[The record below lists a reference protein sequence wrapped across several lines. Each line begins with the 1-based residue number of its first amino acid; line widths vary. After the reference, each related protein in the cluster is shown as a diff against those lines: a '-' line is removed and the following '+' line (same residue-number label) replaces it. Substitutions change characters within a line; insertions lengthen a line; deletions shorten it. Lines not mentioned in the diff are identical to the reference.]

1 MQKESR
7 IALRVETCLHEAFS
21 AAAEKK
27 GFNFQDG
34 VRKAMALFVRKY
46 TPSVVSKLEKGLE
59 AAKSLNKKRGR
70 RAGTRLVNGK
80 LIDAKEVRKLEKAG
94 KLKPAG
100 EKKVKKVKKTAKIA
114 SLKKDKKVEKSG
126 KKSVSLL

>member
-7 IALRVETCLHEAFS
+7 IALRVETCLHEAFG

-27 GFNFQDG
+27 GLNFQDG
-34 VRKAMALFVRKY
+34 IRKAMALFVRKY

-70 RAGTRLVNGK
+70 RTGTRFVNGK
-80 LIDAKEVRKLEKAG
+80 LIDAKEARRLEKAG

-100 EKKVKKVKKTAKIA
+100 ERKAKKEKKVAKIA
-114 SLKKDKKVEKSG
+114 SLKKNKKAEKSV
-126 KKSVSLL
+126 KKSVNLL